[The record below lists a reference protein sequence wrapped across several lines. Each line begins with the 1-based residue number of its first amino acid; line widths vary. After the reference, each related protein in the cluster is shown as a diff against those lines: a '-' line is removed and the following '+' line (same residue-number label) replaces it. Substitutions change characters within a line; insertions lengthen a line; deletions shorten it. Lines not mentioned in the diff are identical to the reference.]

1 MKLCFKN
8 VLVTCVFSTFA
19 SLGYAAQVT
28 LLFENPT
35 QGIGNTLSSNAP
47 GTTLSFDIGSNVPQL
62 LNPLID
68 VTNARLR
75 YTVRSSIDIPARYD
89 DPANPN
95 RVTGPVITSRGFE
108 PHGAN
113 TGSTYVVRS
122 DINRE
127 FYADNQLSPTYAVQ
141 TNGSGG
147 MVNDLSTWQIR
158 EKTVYDIDI
167 NEIDFIP
174 ETTGPAIPEIVEVDT
189 YKNVFYELAGIEES
203 LVYNFDFKAPS
214 NGILD
219 FEFSFLSG
227 TGNIELL
234 SAELLLTAD
243 DLFTS
248 AVPLPAAAL
257 LFPGAV
263 LGLMAI
269 GGRRRRLTTS

>member
-1 MKLCFKN
+1 MKLSFKN
-8 VLVTCVFSTFA
+8 VLATGIFSAFA
-19 SLGYAAQVT
+19 GFGHAAQVT

-35 QGIGNTLSSNAP
+35 QGIGNTLSSSVP

-62 LNPLID
+62 LNPLVD

-75 YTVRSSIDIPARYD
+75 YTVRSSIDIPASYD
-89 DPANPN
+89 DPTTPDQ
-95 RVTGPVITSRGFE
+95 VTGPVITSRGFE
-108 PHGAN
+108 PDGGN
-113 TGSTYVVRS
+113 TGSTYVIRS

-158 EKTVYDIDI
+158 EKTVYDIDV

-174 ETTGPAIPEIVEVDT
+174 EATGPEIVEIDT

-257 LFPGAV
+257 LFPGAI

-269 GGRRRRLTTS
+269 GGRRRRLTTTS

>member
-1 MKLCFKN
+1 MKLHFKN
-8 VLVTCVFSTFA
+8 VLATFVFSTFA
-19 SLGYAAQVT
+19 GLGHAAQVS

-35 QGIGNTLSSNAP
+35 QGLGSTMSSGIP
-47 GTTLSFDIGSNVPQL
+47 GTTLSFDIGSTVPQL
-62 LNPLID
+62 LNPLIN

-75 YTVRSSIDIPARYD
+75 YTVRSIIDVPSGYD
-89 DPANPN
+89 DPINPDQ
-95 RVTGPVITSRGFE
+95 VTGPVITSRGFE
-108 PHGAN
+108 PYG
-113 TGSTYVVRS
+113 GDSRSTYVIRS

-147 MVNDLSTWQIR
+147 MVNDLSTWETK
-158 EKTVYDIDI
+158 EKSVYDIETT
-167 NEIDFIP
+167 EIDFIP
-174 ETTGPAIPEIVEVDT
+174 EITGPEVVEIDT
-189 YKNVFYELAGIEES
+189 YKNVFYELAGIEED
-203 LVYNFDFKAPS
+203 LVYNFDFVVPS
-214 NGILD
+214 SGILD

-243 DLFTS
+243 DLFAA

-263 LGLMAI
+263 LGLMAV
-269 GGRRRRLTTS
+269 GGRRRRQVTAN